1 MKLIN
6 KMQINEEIMFDKN
19 AIINLNKPTGMSSFF
34 AVKKVARLLGVKKAG
49 HMGTLDPLGTGVL
62 LVGVN
67 KGTKLF
73 DEYLKK
79 IKTYIAVFHFGYETD
94 TLDSEGSI
102 IKSCEVDISR
112 HQIEKILP
120 SFLGKQNQMPPAF
133 SAKKINGQKACDLA
147 RKGKAVELKPKEIEI
162 YNIRLLR
169 EFSYNNF
176 QFEITC
182 SSGTYIRSICR
193 DLAGALSTCG
203 TMLSIIRTKCGGF
216 SIDNSCTLHD
226 IEQGKI
232 SYLEL

>member
-1 MKLIN
+1 
-6 KMQINEEIMFDKN
+6 MFEKN

-94 TLDSEGSI
+94 TLDSEGNI
-102 IKSCEVDISR
+102 IQENDRKLTLENL
-112 HQIEKILP
+112 QEILKE
-120 SFLGKQNQMPPAF
+120 FIGKQEQMPPRF

-147 RKGKAVELKPKEIEI
+147 RRGVEIDLKPKQIEI
-162 YNIRLLR
+162 FDLQILR
-169 EFSYNNF
+169 DMDNNNF
-176 QFEITC
+176 QFSITC
-182 SSGTYIRSICR
+182 SSGTYIRSLCR
-193 DLAGALSTCG
+193 DIAYRLSTYG
-203 TMLSIIRTKCGGF
+203 TMLSIIRTKCGSF
-216 SIDNSCTLHD
+216 DVINSCTLED
-226 IEQGKI
+226 IKNGKI
-232 SYLEL
+232 SFLEV

>member
-1 MKLIN
+1 
-6 KMQINEEIMFDKN
+6 MFEKN

-79 IKTYIAVFHFGYETD
+79 IKTYVAVFHFGYETD
-94 TLDSEGSI
+94 TLDSEGQI
-102 IKSCEVDISR
+102 INKNEIE
-112 HQIEKILP
+112 ITAEKIQNILP
-120 SFLGKQNQMPPAF
+120 NFIGKHQQMPPQF

-147 RKGKAVELKPKEIEI
+147 RRGVEVELKPKEIEI
-162 YNIRLLR
+162 YDLKLIR
-169 EFSYNNF
+169 EFGENNF

-182 SSGTYIRSICR
+182 SSGTYIRSLCR
-193 DLAGALSTCG
+193 DIAYKLSTYG
-203 TMLSIIRTKCGGF
+203 TMLSILRTKCGVF
-216 SIDNSCTLHD
+216 NISTSCTLED
-226 IEQGKI
+226 IQNGKI
-232 SYLEL
+232 SYLEV